1 MQNIQ
6 DGRYYQTHSYVVK
19 VGESINKWRSAL
31 KDLIHPSGH
40 IFFGEVAIKND
51 IGAQMDT
58 IFRPTVVISPLVQLA
73 VPNAFSNVTRDIE
86 IYNKTPNILLED
98 GYGLQYEDGNYVVG
112 SDDDLMNFVNDPL
125 IVLEEAGVPTLGVSN
140 QTTDFL
146 ASEVTNPVPWVRH
159 PSIMILHLKI
169 DMLI

>member
-1 MQNIQ
+1 M
-6 DGRYYQTHSYVVK
+6 RYT
-19 VGESINKWRSAL
+19 
-31 KDLIHPSGH
+31 
-40 IFFGEVAIKND
+40 
-51 IGAQMDT
+51 T
-58 IFRPTVVISPLVQLA
+58 
-73 VPNAFSNVTRDIE
+73 
-86 IYNKTPNILLED
+86 KTPNILLED

-146 ASEVTNPVPWVRH
+146 ASEVTNPKGVFFWVRH
-159 PSIMILHLKI
+159 LSIMTLHLRT

>member
-1 MQNIQ
+1 
-6 DGRYYQTHSYVVK
+6 
-19 VGESINKWRSAL
+19 
-31 KDLIHPSGH
+31 
-40 IFFGEVAIKND
+40 
-51 IGAQMDT
+51 MDT

-125 IVLEEAGVPTLGVSN
+125 IA
-140 QTTDFL
+140 
-146 ASEVTNPVPWVRH
+146 A
-159 PSIMILHLKI
+159 KAK
-169 DMLI
+169 

>member
-1 MQNIQ
+1 
-6 DGRYYQTHSYVVK
+6 
-19 VGESINKWRSAL
+19 
-31 KDLIHPSGH
+31 
-40 IFFGEVAIKND
+40 
-51 IGAQMDT
+51 MDT

-146 ASEVTNPVPWVRH
+146 ASEVTNPELWSRFKTSEYYDSAFKNRH
-159 PSIMILHLKI
+159 VNINIIQSHSFAVAQRGTFSDADRHGGEPTVLNIVKR
-169 DMLI
+169 